1 MDRVS
6 FQIGENVGDYRIL
19 AVLGAG
25 GAGEVYKAEHAI
37 TKRVEAIK
45 ILARG
50 RPHGA
55 EEEQRFLREIQLQAS
70 LDHPN
75 IASVYNAFSTSH
87 GLALAMELVE
97 GESLE
102 AILQRGRIP
111 LETGTGYILQVLA
124 ALDHAHSHSV
134 LHRDVKPGN
143 IVVTPNG
150 TVKLTDFGLARQP
163 ASPHLTDTG
172 FMVGSPAYMSPEQIN
187 GLAPLDA
194 RADIYS
200 LGVVLYEVAVGRKPF
215 ESASS
220 FAAMQAHVEST
231 PAPPIEI
238 EPGVG
243 PALNSVILTAL
254 AKNPK
259 RRFQS
264 AAEFRDALE
273 AARQALP
280 AAPVRAGARR
290 TLRLVTVVAL
300 AVAVV
305 IVAAMIQTGARTRVS
320 PPVAVETPPPPPPP
334 APPPSPPPESAVI
347 PPAPKMV
354 PIPRPT
360 ALPRPKAPAEPPEVT
375 VERPPEPVQA
385 PGVEAPAPKGP
396 EPSAAP
402 QASPKKRNPLRR
414 LLGKIPGPWKSRDK
428 APPR

>member
-1 MDRVS
+1 MELAVS
-6 FQIGENVGDYRIL
+6 FQIGETVGDYRIL

-25 GAGEVYKAEHAI
+25 GSGEVYKAGHAI

-50 RPHGA
+50 RPHGG

-75 IASVYNAFSTSH
+75 VAAVYNAFSTSH
-87 GLALAMELVE
+87 GIALAMELVD

-102 AILQRGRIP
+102 TILERGRIP
-111 LETGTGYILQVLA
+111 LATGIGYVLQVLS

-143 IVVTPNG
+143 IVVTPSG

-172 FMVGSPAYMSPEQIN
+172 FLAGSPAYMSPEQIN
-187 GLAPLDA
+187 GVAALDV
-194 RADIYS
+194 RTDIYS

-215 ESASS
+215 DFPTAYAS
-220 FAAMQAHVEST
+220 MQAHVESE
-231 PAPPIEI
+231 PAPPIEM

-243 PALNSVILTAL
+243 PALNRVILTAL

-264 AAEFRDALE
+264 ALEFREALE

-280 AAPVRAGARR
+280 APPVPTRARR

-300 AVAVV
+300 VGAVI
-305 IVAAMIQTGARTRVS
+305 IVAAMIQTAGRARIS
-320 PPVAVETPPPPPPP
+320 PPAVVE
-334 APPPSPPPESAVI
+334 APPPQDTPLPVVAA
-347 PPAPKMV
+347 PAPKMT
-354 PIPRPT
+354 PRPRP
-360 ALPRPKAPAEPPEVT
+360 AAMPRREPPAEPVKAS
-375 VERPPEPVQA
+375 VA
-385 PGVEAPAPKGP
+385 EATT
-396 EPSAAP
+396 AAP
-402 QASPKKRNPLRR
+402 QASPKKRANPLRR

-428 APPR
+428 AAPPPPPPPR